1 MKGVNLGFGEKEEE
15 FRSWFCNGSWSCS
28 GCVGL
33 LGAAGRCWL
42 GASLGRR
49 VFSAW
54 RGVGSRDV
62 GGVGCVSR
70 RGGVDCSRGECRR
83 RKGREGE
90 AVGKASEGLEEY
102 RSRGGGVGGTSFKQA
117 FEVPFTTIYKKI
129 LFEDLLRLFPVA
141 SSPKSASLSFPTSRF
156 ILPAAEILAKQ
167 GISAEVINLRS
178 IRPVDRTT
186 INASVRNTS
195 RLVTVEEGCPQH
207 GVVAEICAS
216 VIEESFIEKSFMYRD
231 ALSGKAFTAKRIQ
244 VLELV
249 GKETMDLLITETG
262 IEVDKKGA
270 QAQDDD
276 DQLFEE
282 VTFDRCFYIYGGP
295 EQLEITFF
303 IFLVECLSIQCHL
316 E

>member
-1 MKGVNLGFGEKEEE
+1 MGV
-15 FRSWFCNGSWSCS
+15 
-28 GCVGL
+28 
-33 LGAAGRCWL
+33 
-42 GASLGRR
+42 RR
-49 VFSAW
+49 VLFRTLNTDRRLMWKKEFDTSYVGFMKDRAQWLVENTDIKLVACSVMFS
-54 RGVGSRDV
+54 
-62 GGVGCVSR
+62 
-70 RGGVDCSRGECRR
+70 
-83 RKGREGE
+83 K
-90 AVGKASEGLEEY
+90 
-102 RSRGGGVGGTSFKQA
+102 F
-117 FEVPFTTIYKKI
+117 
-129 LFEDLLRLFPVA
+129 
-141 SSPKSASLSFPTSRF
+141 
-156 ILPAAEILAKQ
+156 EILAKE

-178 IRPVDRTT
+178 IRPLDRAT

-207 GVVAEICAS
+207 GVAAEIWC
-216 VIEESFIEKSFMYRD
+216 
-231 ALSGKAFTAKRIQ
+231 SGKSFTAKRMQ

-249 GKETMDLLITETG
+249 GKETMD

-270 QAQDDD
+270 QARDDE